1 MRAYL
6 RAIGMLACAAA
17 SQAASVSLLNHG
29 FESGL
34 GGWVTTGN
42 VQALGSTSVITYNN
56 IVWDLTPNANQM
68 AALNSNGVQANTL
81 DSFFGI
87 AGNTLQALNQQGLHA
102 NPNAG
107 GSLTNGSGIYQDF
120 WANAGDTVT
129 MFYNYVARDYI
140 PYNDP
145 AFSVLVSPSG
155 EVNAQII
162 SSIYGGGVEVGTAG
176 NSGWRSLSYTLEE
189 TGTYRLGFGLTND
202 RDTVLDSALFL
213 DVAAGSSTTPD
224 AGPLVPGSTPLF
236 PVLPDSS
243 PFGGPFTFNNPTPAL
258 WYDPPFAESYTY
270 TLFGDAEF
278 TQFATPPSGF
288 GYGDL
293 LFTDLSGSNAS
304 FIAQPGKL
312 YDISDTNSFKLSGV
326 PNGLIDFQSPG
337 FTSAFPAYLDWSGI
351 ATKLQIDITPYDIV
365 NTPEVPEPGTYAL
378 IGAGLGGLA
387 LFRRKKA

>member
-6 RAIGMLACAAA
+6 RAFGVLACAAA
-17 SQAASVSLLNHG
+17 SHAASVNLLNHG

-42 VQALGSTSVITYNN
+42 VQALGSTSVVTFNDITWN
-56 IVWDLTPNANQM
+56 ITPNGSQM

-107 GSLTNGSGIYQDF
+107 GALTNGSGIYQDF
-120 WANAGDTVT
+120 WGNAGDTVT

-155 EVNAQII
+155 EVNAEII

-176 NSGWRSLSYTLEE
+176 NSGWRSVNYTLEE

-224 AGPLVPGSTPLF
+224 PGDLVPGSTPLF
-236 PVLPDSS
+236 PILPDSS
-243 PFGGPFTFNNPTPAL
+243 AGGSLVFNNPTPGF

-270 TLFGDAEF
+270 TLFGGAEF

-304 FIAQPGKL
+304 FVAEPGKL
-312 YDISDTNSFKLSGV
+312 YDISDTSSFKLSGV

-337 FTSAFPAYLDWSGI
+337 FTTAFPAYLDWSGV
-351 ATKLQIDITPYDIV
+351 ATKLQIDITPYDIG
-365 NTPEVPEPGTYAL
+365 NTPDVPEPSTYAL
-378 IGAGLGGLA
+378 IGAGLSGIVL
-387 LFRRKKA
+387 LRKRKA